1 MKHFVFSSARRYYNK
16 SEESFSS
23 KKCLTWFKV
32 YTTSLE
38 PDILGPEGMEKF
50 CKDISVDPEN
60 VVMLVLAYK
69 MGAKQMGYFS
79 QYEWLKGLT
88 EIQCDTASK
97 VQSKLDYLKQCLDD
111 PNMYKSIYRY
121 AYDFA
126 RVSFLIVF
134 SHISLLFLDHFRT
147 KTRGA
152 WIQIQPK
159 LCCKYY

>member
-1 MKHFVFSSARRYYNK
+1 MNDLFISSARRYHNK

-88 EIQCDTASK
+88 ELQCDTASK
-97 VQSKLDYLKQCLDD
+97 VQSKMDYLKQCLED

-126 RVSFLIVF
+126 RVSYLSSFLKLF
-134 SHISLLFLDHFRT
+134 HFWLFLGQRPAEHGYRYSQSYAT
-147 KTRGA
+147 SIIR
-152 WIQIQPK
+152 
-159 LCCKYY
+159 